1 MQNIHNSDPLVTL
14 TPVKPEEPTHEKK
27 DVAPSTP
34 VKSVR
39 DMVILSCCCN
49 GLMKWDN
56 ILFQNNNVIMD
67 TVLPSSR
74 PASNALSSISVD
86 ENTLELR
93 DIDQDDSILDELD
106 ISKHLVFKKPDEEG
120 PDIRGGHPDALLIH
134 ATKAN
139 KHGK

>member
-1 MQNIHNSDPLVTL
+1 MIDKTL
-14 TPVKPEEPTHEKK
+14 LIYTKYVF
-27 DVAPSTP
+27 DV
-34 VKSVR
+34 
-39 DMVILSCCCN
+39 I
-49 GLMKWDN
+49 

-74 PASNALSSISVD
+74 PASNALSSISID

-93 DIDQDDSILDELD
+93 DVDQDDSILDELD
-106 ISKHLVFKKPDEEG
+106 ISKYLVLKKSDEEG

-139 KHGK
+139 KHGTYMYIFNISV

>member
-1 MQNIHNSDPLVTL
+1 LD
-14 TPVKPEEPTHEKK
+14 
-27 DVAPSTP
+27 AA
-34 VKSVR
+34 
-39 DMVILSCCCN
+39 
-49 GLMKWDN
+49 
-56 ILFQNNNVIMD
+56 
-67 TVLPSSR
+67 LPSSR

-106 ISKHLVFKKPDEEG
+106 ISKYLVLKKPEEEG

-139 KHGK
+139 KHGIYFLFYYLSIKYSQLMNN